1 MSATTIDVMA
11 SPDGLSDEERIIGL
25 AQTTTAPLWLRQA
38 LALIAREAADIASNE
53 DTTRTMRAMVYRH

>member
-11 SPDGLSDEERIIGL
+11 SPDGLSDEERIKGL

-38 LALIAREAADIASNE
+38 LALIARETADIAPNE